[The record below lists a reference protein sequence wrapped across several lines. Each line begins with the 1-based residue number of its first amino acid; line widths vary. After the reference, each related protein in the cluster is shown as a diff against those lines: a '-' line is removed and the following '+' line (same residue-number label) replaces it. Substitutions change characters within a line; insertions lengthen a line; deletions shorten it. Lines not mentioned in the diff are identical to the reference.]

1 MTAHVR
7 HRAVSLRR
15 ALTDPCLLGRVLG
28 GDTWRAWRTLLIA
41 AMGEPLRDDERALFV
56 KLTGREC
63 EPSQRVEELIGVVG
77 RRGGKS
83 LGHRDAGC
91 VHRRLVRSPR
101 SLAPGER
108 GVVLCIAPDQ
118 RQARITLDYATAAF
132 EATPIMRQLIANR
145 TADTLSLTTGIDI
158 EVRAASFRRLR
169 GPTFVAVIADE
180 AAFYLADESSANP
193 DTEILNAVRPGLA
206 TTKGLLAIISSP
218 YARKGE
224 VWEAYRRHYGP
235 NGDPLILVAQGPS
248 RDFNPSLPQSVVDR
262 ALERDHAAA
271 SAEYLAIF
279 RSDIE
284 NFVNR
289 EAVEASLPLAC
300 ARRADIRRE
309 LRGVCRSERRQRR
322 LNDAG
327 GRPPAG

>member
-1 MTAHVR
+1 MNLYATTNARCSSSSQV
-7 HRAVSLRR
+7 VS
-15 ALTDPCLLGRVLG
+15 ASH
-28 GDTWRAWRTLLIA
+28 A
-41 AMGEPLRDDERALFV
+41 
-56 KLTGREC
+56 
-63 EPSQRVEELIGVVG
+63 QRVEELIAVVG

-83 LGHRDAGC
+83 RAIATLAAYIGGLCDHRA
-91 VHRRLVRSPR
+91 V
-101 SLAPGER
+101 LAPGER

-180 AAFYLADESSANP
+180 AAFYFADESSANP

-224 VWEAYRRHYGP
+224 VWDAYRRHYGP
-235 NGDPLILVAQGPS
+235 NGDPLILVAQGRVARLQP
-248 RDFNPSLPQSVVDR
+248 V
-262 ALERDHAAA
+262 AAA
-271 SAEYLAIF
+271 IRCGPRAGTRPCGSERGIPGDLPF
-279 RSDIE
+279 RH
-284 NFVNR
+284 
-289 EAVEASLPLAC
+289 
-300 ARRADIRRE
+300 RE
-309 LRGVCRSERRQRR
+309 LR
-322 LNDAG
+322 
-327 GRPPAG
+327 